1 MLDRFTDHPILLKLL
16 RWSTLKRKIILS
28 VLVVLLVVSG
38 GTIGYYYWYQGAH
51 YVKSDDAR
59 ITADQYKVMPQ
70 ITAEIDHIDVE
81 EGDVLKRNEPIA
93 EQNVSGLDP
102 DAISKSVLRA
112 PIDGTVIKVYSK
124 EHEIAA
130 PSAAVAIMADMKN
143 LYVSTN
149 IEETDINRI
158 RPGELVDIT
167 LDADGDHVIQGK
179 VRKVGQASNSVFAMI
194 AATNTSGNFNKVT
207 QRIPVEIAL
216 NVPEGMTLIPGT
228 NVEVKIHTS

>member
-1 MLDRFTDHPILLKLL
+1 M
-16 RWSTLKRKIILS
+16 KRKIILS
-28 VLVVLLVVSG
+28 ILVVLLVVSG
-38 GTIGYYYWYQGAH
+38 GTIGYYYWYQGTH
-51 YVKSDDAR
+51 YVSSDDAR

-93 EQNVSGLDP
+93 EQNVSGLD
-102 DAISKSVLRA
+102 ASVISKSVLRA

-124 EHEIAA
+124 QHEIAS
-130 PSAAVAIMADMKN
+130 PSAAVAIMADMNN

-158 RPGELVDIT
+158 KPGELVDVT
-167 LDADGDHVIQGK
+167 LDADGNHVIQGK

-216 NVPEGMTLIPGT
+216 SVPQGMTLIPGT

>member
-1 MLDRFTDHPILLKLL
+1 V
-16 RWSTLKRKIILS
+16 SRKIVLS
-28 VLVVLLVVSG
+28 ILVVLLVISG
-38 GTIGYYYWYQGAH
+38 GTLVYYYWYQGAH

-81 EGDVLKRNEPIA
+81 EGDVLTRNEPIA
-93 EQNVSGLDP
+93 EQNVSGLESS
-102 DAISKSVLRA
+102 AISKSVLRA

-124 EHEIAA
+124 EHEIAS
-130 PSAAVAIMADMKN
+130 PSSAVAIMADMKN

-149 IEETDINRI
+149 IEETDIDRI
-158 RPGELVDIT
+158 KPGELVDIT
-167 LDADGDHVIQGK
+167 LDAAGDQVIQGK
-179 VRKVGQASNSVFAMI
+179 VRKVGQASNSVFASI

-216 NVPEGMTLIPGT
+216 SVPKDMKLIPGS